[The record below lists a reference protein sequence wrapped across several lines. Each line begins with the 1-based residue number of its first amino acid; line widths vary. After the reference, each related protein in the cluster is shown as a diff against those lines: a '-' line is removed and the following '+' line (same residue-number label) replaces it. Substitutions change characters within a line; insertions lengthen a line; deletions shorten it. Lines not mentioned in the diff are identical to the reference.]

1 MSKLR
6 AKKPEEVSPGH
17 CKILIWGN
25 AGVGKTW
32 FSLNF
37 PNVYYWDVE
46 GGARLAHYQK
56 RLKDAG
62 GVYVGPDDGSCD
74 FPALLDEV
82 KALSTEK
89 HGYKTLVIDSIS
101 KIYAATLSMEQERL
115 GSKDQYG
122 ASKKLPVNY
131 MRRLMAWIGKLDMNV
146 VLIAHSKIDWA
157 SAADSDK
164 KSMTFDAWEKLDF
177 ELDLAL
183 NFQQHSPQWRSA
195 TVTKTRLLGFPFLE
209 KFDISNKDGDVG
221 YKEFTQRYGKDYIEK
236 AAIPVVLATGDQIA
250 EFEKLLSVLKIEDGA
265 VEKMLTKAGAET
277 LNELTQSQMETALT
291 WLKGKL
297 K

>member
-1 MSKLR
+1 MSKLK
-6 AKKPEEVSPGH
+6 AKKPEEAKPGH
-17 CKILIWGN
+17 PKVLIWGN

-32 FSLNF
+32 FALNF
-37 PNVYYWDVE
+37 PGVYYWDVE

-62 GVYVGPDDGSCD
+62 GVYVGPDDGACD

-89 HGYKTLVIDSIS
+89 HNYKTLVIDSIS
-101 KIYAATLSMEQERL
+101 KIYTAALSMEQERL
-115 GSKDQYG
+115 GAKDQYG

-131 MRRLMAWIGKLDMNV
+131 MRRLMSWIGKLDMNV
-146 VLIAHSKIDWA
+146 ILIAHSKIDWN
-157 SAADSDK
+157 SATDADK
-164 KSMTFDAWEKLDF
+164 KTMTFDAWDKLDF

-183 NFQQHSPQWRSA
+183 NFQQHSPSWRTA
-195 TVTKTRLLGFPFLE
+195 TVTKTRLLGFPYMD
-209 KFDISNKDGDVG
+209 KFDISNKEGADG
-221 YKEFTQRYGKDYIEK
+221 YKEFSIRYGKDYID
-236 AAIPVVLATGDQIA
+236 AAPVPVVLASAEQLA
-250 EFEKLLSVLKIEDGA
+250 EFEKLVSVLKIEDGA
-265 VEKMLTKAGAET
+265 VEKILTKAGVET
-277 LNELTQSQMETALT
+277 ISELTNDQMEISLN